1 MPGTQKQEAKGK
13 RVGKIGKERQKK
25 KVKKSAVKERWIAL
39 SKHDGGKV

>member
-25 KVKKSAVKERWIAL
+25 KSAVKER
-39 SKHDGGKV
+39 